1 MDKIVKDFSLYAKD
15 RGISSLKLHHYT
27 NAIQAGYMNPTVLE
41 ERQLNVTPIDVFS
54 RMMMDRIIFFG
65 TSVNSDSCN
74 IVMSQLLYL
83 NSVDDSDISMYINS
97 PGGSVYDGLSII
109 DTMNYIDCDVSTVGA
124 GMAAS
129 MGAILLASG
138 EKGKRYA
145 LPHTRIMIHQ
155 PMGGTEGQASDIEI
169 MAKEILK
176 VKDELYTILS
186 NCTGQDI
193 ERIVKDADRDC
204 WMLANEAKEYG
215 IIDQLL
221 IR

>member
-1 MDKIVKDFSLYAKD
+1 MDKIIKDFSLYAKD

-74 IVMSQLLYL
+74 IVISQLLYL

-145 LPHTRIMIHQ
+145 LPTQ
-155 PMGGTEGQASDIEI
+155 E
-169 MAKEILK
+169 
-176 VKDELYTILS
+176 
-186 NCTGQDI
+186 
-193 ERIVKDADRDC
+193 
-204 WMLANEAKEYG
+204 
-215 IIDQLL
+215 
-221 IR
+221 

>member
-1 MDKIVKDFSLYAKD
+1 MDKIIKDFSLYAKD

-97 PGGSVYDGLSII
+97 PGV
-109 DTMNYIDCDVSTVGA
+109 
-124 GMAAS
+124 
-129 MGAILLASG
+129 
-138 EKGKRYA
+138 
-145 LPHTRIMIHQ
+145 
-155 PMGGTEGQASDIEI
+155 
-169 MAKEILK
+169 
-176 VKDELYTILS
+176 LYMMDL
-186 NCTGQDI
+186 
-193 ERIVKDADRDC
+193 V
-204 WMLANEAKEYG
+204 
-215 IIDQLL
+215 LL
-221 IR
+221 IQ